1 MVTFGCVLFVD
12 ATHGTSH
19 YDWPLFTPCVLNSD
33 QKIRPIGYCLVD
45 SECDLS
51 QAWMLT
57 SMLEIE
63 PGWRDVVQV
72 IFTDDKLSHE
82 SVTAILPH
90 VTLFLCWWH
99 LVYRDLENVRNC
111 GRLTEL
117 PEIRDF
123 IVNEFVYGVSADH
136 IEIKWEEFQ
145 NRFPGKATQ
154 YMTNW
159 IQRRHKWC
167 SPWWS
172 AIFTCGR
179 TSNAS
184 AEANNAA
191 LKVAYEV
198 GTDTLCR
205 LIMQT
210 CERSS
215 ALKAQDLIA
224 SDHNY
229 LQSCSAVS
237 SLSECDLLSYA
248 AQILECRAHFA
259 SHVGDSLER
268 TIARY
273 ISVTLSCYQTVM
285 QSYYLPASV
294 KPSPIYADHQVQR
307 LRCELY
313 IRKHLCYNKGWIRYC
328 PYSGQ
333 DTIYCEPGCHVW

>member
-1 MVTFGCVLFVD
+1 
-12 ATHGTSH
+12 
-19 YDWPLFTPCVLNSD
+19 
-33 QKIRPIGYCLVD
+33 
-45 SECDLS
+45 
-51 QAWMLT
+51 
-57 SMLEIE
+57 MLEIE

-167 SPWWS
+167 SPRWS

-285 QSYYLPASV
+285 QSYYLPATV

-313 IRKHLCYNKGWIRYC
+313 IRKHLCYNKGWIRYS